1 MWAACAA
8 ARRTAPAQQ
17 QPPPRWI
24 EGAPRALD
32 LHEAGGV
39 LDAVQDDGHVVVHL
53 EPLARARC
61 QCVRRRQL
69 QRRSA
74 IGCSDA
80 PTGGGARLLPQRWSS
95 ACPPRPLGWSGRRSR
110 PELSPQRLPS
120 WPAAPAPHPPPR
132 SHCAASWARACGS
145 GKLFKGARRWPR
157 ESPRAR
163 ALKRVRARW
172 GGRRRPMSHS
182 CRRRRRRVPCPSSP
196 PPEPCASQRP
206 AAALSPR
213 LCRAE

>member
-1 MWAACAA
+1 MRSTSTKLVESSTPFRWMDTSLSILNHSPARVASAFAVASCSDGPPSAA
-8 ARRTAPAQQ
+8 AMLP
-17 QPPPRWI
+17 
-24 EGAPRALD
+24 
-32 LHEAGGV
+32 
-39 LDAVQDDGHVVVHL
+39 
-53 EPLARARC
+53 
-61 QCVRRRQL
+61 
-69 QRRSA
+69 
-74 IGCSDA
+74 

-110 PELSPQRLPS
+110 PGLSPQRLSP

-182 CRRRRRRVPCPSSP
+182 CRRRRRRVPCTLLTATLSHALRS
-196 PPEPCASQRP
+196 AR
-206 AAALSPR
+206 AAAAVPR
-213 LCRAE
+213 LCRAELKIKEIHFPCTRRPCRSITHG

>member
-24 EGAPRALD
+24 GAPRALD

-39 LDAVQDDGHVVVHL
+39 LDAVQVDGHVVVHL

-80 PTGGGARLLPQRWSS
+80 PTDRRRRAAAAAALELRVPSAAVGLIWAPVAAWVITSAPAAVAGCAR
-95 ACPPRPLGWSGRRSR
+95 
-110 PELSPQRLPS
+110 
-120 WPAAPAPHPPPR
+120 AAPASALTLRRELGARMWQRQALQGRAPL
-132 SHCAASWARACGS
+132 AARVASGAGSKARA
-145 GKLFKGARRWPR
+145 GALGR
-157 ESPRAR
+157 EAAADVTLVSSPA
-163 ALKRVRARW
+163 AAGPL
-172 GGRRRPMSHS
+172 
-182 CRRRRRRVPCPSSP
+182 PSSP
-196 PPEPCASQRP
+196 PP
-206 AAALSPR
+206 
-213 LCRAE
+213 